1 MPQLSLSL
9 APLSLSLAVTVPL
22 CDALMQVPS
31 LRPGL
36 SKSNWEDELGK
47 LLKQL
52 RQGCKIVRAQAE
64 KESVHT
70 PPRADIRTYRFRD
83 TRRRNAVLYE
93 GDPDHRGPYAV
104 WSHSSYDSPSKFL
117 GFEEKDEIQIE
128 EAVDGW
134 LRYKPEPADS
144 SQCWIKQVT
153 EDGRWEQVPRE
164 SSASLQTEFFATSG
178 LELLLFSLN
187 ASGDAAALLLRSTGE
202 FAKRVPPLALF
213 DSAGPALD
221 RLLGALI
228 DWAEGACENELSR
241 GSTGSTTAG
250 TEDTLGIFVR
260 LVVARGNL
268 PMLIRLA
275 EFLSRHPKVLSG
287 VIVEEIVRLSDIQ
300 GFAEQA
306 QHRFGPRPGS
316 VDDLV
321 AQCESLVRLCLRAE
335 RITVLSL
342 SDCVQGSKK

>member
-1 MPQLSLSL
+1 M
-9 APLSLSLAVTVPL
+9 TVPL
-22 CDALMQVPS
+22 CVSLSQVPS

-52 RQGCKIVRAQAE
+52 REGCKTVRAQAE
-64 KESVHT
+64 KESVHNT

-83 TRRRNAVLYE
+83 TTRRNAVLFE
-93 GDPDHRGPYAV
+93 GDPEHRGPDAV
-104 WSHSSYDSPSKFL
+104 WSHPSYESPSKFL

-153 EDGRWEQVPRE
+153 EDGRWEQVPRA

-241 GSTGSTTAG
+241 GSTGGSSSSSSAMAG

-260 LVVARGNL
+260 LAVARGNL

-275 EFLSRHPKVLSG
+275 EFLSRHPKVVSG
-287 VIVEEIVRLSDIQ
+287 AIVEEIVRLSDIQ

-306 QHRFGPRPGS
+306 QHRFGPPPGS

-321 AQCESLVRLCLRAE
+321 AQCESLVRLCVRAE